1 MSHVL
6 HTQVKGQEEQVTD
19 GQLIMFG
26 DVECTLSAPVRHAGL
41 FCGNLGL
48 FCGNLGIDY
57 LWINPYHHVRRFRMH
72 RVRVIYACMPLLRQS
87 MALLR

>member
-1 MSHVL
+1 MNDTYRNESCLTYLNESCLTSMNESCLTHVL
-6 HTQVKGQEEQVTD
+6 QVKGQEEQVTD

-48 FCGNLGIDY
+48 FCRQIGLFCGNIGMY
-57 LWINPYHHVRRFRMH
+57 Y
-72 RVRVIYACMPLLRQS
+72 
-87 MALLR
+87 